1 MCYGINDDDDEEEEE
16 LLQLIGP
23 LVRSQARKAA

>member
-1 MCYGINDDDDEEEEE
+1 MCYGINDDDDEEEE

-23 LVRSQARKAA
+23 LVRLQARKAA

>member
-23 LVRSQARKAA
+23 LVRLQARKAA